1 MKELQTTTQGGRAID
16 IFSSPSAFA
25 QAKEIAEFLS
35 TSALI
40 PKQFKGEENIGSL
53 MIAMDLAGRMRLPVL
68 MVAQNIDVIYG
79 RPTWRSKFTIGRINT
94 SGNFTPLRFVYN
106 DDATPQDVTFTEYA
120 WDRGANRNMPHERTV
135 RGVLN
140 KSCYAVATEKA
151 TGMELKGPVV
161 DVVMAIRE
169 RWYYRDG
176 SKWPTM
182 PQLML
187 MYRAASM
194 WGSVYAPEL
203 TMGLVTEDEAR
214 DIIDVTPDVIRDTDS
229 QPAAVTPIDT
239 LNDSVKSAAAPRQAE
254 QTSGDVAEEDNTT
267 PPDISPAPTPSSYP
281 ITADGVLWDKRKI
294 PHMPS
299 VHALSCKTDDT
310 WRRKKGVSQQAM
322 TEAEE
327 KYLLSLKEEDDESE
341 EARGEASEEKST
353 DESSQVATLSTAK
366 AMINAAQTADDLDV
380 AEDFIQDAGFP
391 DTIVAAL
398 EADIAAKRDDMM
410 GEDF

>member
-1 MKELQTTTQGGRAID
+1 MKELETTTQGGRAID

-239 LNDSVKSAAAPRQAE
+239 LNDSVKSAAAPRQDE
-254 QTSGDVAEEDNTT
+254 QTSGDVAEEDNEEQE
-267 PPDISPAPTPSSYP
+267 ASYP
-281 ITADGVLWDKRKI
+281 ITAGGVMWDKREI
-294 PHMPS
+294 PHMPA
-299 VHALSCKTDDT
+299 VHAPSCKGDGT
-310 WRRKKGVSQQAM
+310 WRRKRGVSQQAM

-327 KYLLSLKEEDDESE
+327 KYLLSLRDEDDESE
-341 EARGEASEEKST
+341 EALGEASEAKST
-353 DESSQVATLSTAK
+353 DESSQVASLSTAK
-366 AMINAAQTADDLDV
+366 AMIDAAQTADELDV